1 MHNIDWS
8 PLFNGLIAL
17 AGVILTAY
25 IIPLLKQSLSSKQ
38 LENVRLAVNTSVRAA
53 EMLFSTEQ
61 GEAKKKWVLDYLASQ
76 NIVVN
81 EEQLN
86 ALIEEA
92 VYELNKDKNEDK
104 VINTVPTKTEE
115 LVEDVS
121 TDEQ

>member
-76 NIVVN
+76 NIVVD
-81 EEQLN
+81 EKQLN

-92 VYELNKDKNEDK
+92 VYELNKDKVEDK
-104 VINTVPTKTEE
+104 VVNPVPTKTEA

-121 TDEQ
+121 TDKQ

>member
-1 MHNIDWS
+1 MHNVDWS

-76 NIVVN
+76 NIVVD
-81 EEQLN
+81 EKQLN

-92 VYELNKDKNEDK
+92 VYELNKDKVEDK
-104 VINTVPTKTEE
+104 VVNPVPTKTEE

-121 TDEQ
+121 TDK

>member
-76 NIVVN
+76 NIVVD
-81 EEQLN
+81 EKQLN

-104 VINTVPTKTEE
+104 VINTVPAKTEE

>member
-1 MHNIDWS
+1 MSNINWS

-61 GEAKKKWVLDYLASQ
+61 GAAKKKWVLDYLASQ
-76 NIVVN
+76 NIVVD
-81 EEQLN
+81 EKQLN

-92 VYELNKDKNEDK
+92 VYELNKDKVEDK
-104 VINTVPTKTEE
+104 VVNPVPTKTEE

>member
-1 MHNIDWS
+1 MSNINWS

-76 NIVVN
+76 NIVVD
-81 EEQLN
+81 EKQLN

-92 VYELNKDKNEDK
+92 VYELNKDKVEDK
-104 VINTVPTKTEE
+104 VVNPAPTKTEE

-121 TDEQ
+121 TDKQ

>member
-1 MHNIDWS
+1 MHNVDWS

-76 NIVVN
+76 NIVVD

-104 VINTVPTKTEE
+104 VVNTVPAKTEE

>member
-1 MHNIDWS
+1 MNSIDWS

-76 NIVVN
+76 NIVVD
-81 EEQLN
+81 EKQLN

-104 VINTVPTKTEE
+104 VINTVPAKTEE

>member
-1 MHNIDWS
+1 MNNINWS

-76 NIVVN
+76 NIVVD
-81 EEQLN
+81 EKQLN

-92 VYELNKDKNEDK
+92 VYELNKDKVEDK
-104 VINTVPTKTEE
+104 VVNPVPTKTEE

-121 TDEQ
+121 TDKQ

>member
-1 MHNIDWS
+1 MSNINWS

-76 NIVVN
+76 NIVID
-81 EEQLN
+81 EKQLN

-92 VYELNKDKNEDK
+92 VYELNKDKVEDK
-104 VINTVPTKTEE
+104 VVNPVPTKTEE
-115 LVEDVS
+115 LVDDVS
-121 TDEQ
+121 TDKQ

>member
-76 NIVVN
+76 NIVVD

-92 VYELNKDKNEDK
+92 VYELNKDKIEDK
-104 VINTVPTKTEE
+104 VVNTVPAKTEE

>member
-1 MHNIDWS
+1 MSNINWS

-61 GEAKKKWVLDYLASQ
+61 GAAKKKWVLDYLASQ
-76 NIVVN
+76 NIVVD

-92 VYELNKDKNEDK
+92 VYELNKDKIEDK
-104 VINTVPTKTEE
+104 VVNQVPAKTEE

-121 TDEQ
+121 TDKQ

>member
-25 IIPLLKQSLSSKQ
+25 IIPLLKQSISSKQ
-38 LENVRLAVNTSVRAA
+38 LDNVRLAVNTSVRAA

-76 NIVVN
+76 NIVVD

-104 VINTVPTKTEE
+104 VVNTVPTKTEE

>member
-1 MHNIDWS
+1 MSNVNWS

-76 NIVVN
+76 NIVVD
-81 EEQLN
+81 EKQLN

-104 VINTVPTKTEE
+104 VVNTVPAKTEE

>member
-1 MHNIDWS
+1 MHNVDWS

-25 IIPLLKQSLSSKQ
+25 IIPLLKKSLSSKQ

-76 NIVVN
+76 NIVVD
-81 EEQLN
+81 EKQLN

-104 VINTVPTKTEE
+104 VVNTVPAKTEE

>member
-1 MHNIDWS
+1 MSNINWS

-61 GEAKKKWVLDYLASQ
+61 VEAKKKWVLDYLASQ
-76 NIVVN
+76 NIVVD
-81 EEQLN
+81 EKQLN

-104 VINTVPTKTEE
+104 VVNTVPTKTEE

>member
-1 MHNIDWS
+1 MSNINWS

-76 NIVVN
+76 NIVVD

-104 VINTVPTKTEE
+104 VVNTVPTKTEE

>member
-1 MHNIDWS
+1 MSNINWS

-76 NIVVN
+76 NIVVD

-104 VINTVPTKTEE
+104 VVNPVPTKTEE
-115 LVEDVS
+115 LVKDVS

>member
-1 MHNIDWS
+1 MSNINWS

-61 GEAKKKWVLDYLASQ
+61 GSAKKKWGLDYLASQ
-76 NIVVN
+76 NIVVD

-104 VINTVPTKTEE
+104 VVNTVPTKTEE

>member
-76 NIVVN
+76 NIVVD

-121 TDEQ
+121 TGEQ

>member
-76 NIVVN
+76 NIVVD
-81 EEQLN
+81 EKQLN

-92 VYELNKDKNEDK
+92 VYELNKDKVEDK
-104 VINTVPTKTEE
+104 VVNSVPTKTEE

-121 TDEQ
+121 TDKQ

>member
-1 MHNIDWS
+1 MSNINWS

-61 GEAKKKWVLDYLASQ
+61 GAAKKKWVLDYLASQ
-76 NIVVN
+76 NIVVD
-81 EEQLN
+81 EKQLN

-104 VINTVPTKTEE
+104 VINTVPAKTEE

>member
-1 MHNIDWS
+1 MSNINWS

-76 NIVVN
+76 NIVID
-81 EEQLN
+81 EKQLN

-92 VYELNKDKNEDK
+92 VYELNKDKVEDK
-104 VINTVPTKTEE
+104 VINQVPAKTEE

-121 TDEQ
+121 TDKQ

>member
-1 MHNIDWS
+1 MSNINWS

-76 NIVVN
+76 NIVID
-81 EEQLN
+81 EKQLN

-92 VYELNKDKNEDK
+92 VYELNKDKVEDK
-104 VINTVPTKTEE
+104 VVNPVPTKTEE

-121 TDEQ
+121 TDKQ

>member
-1 MHNIDWS
+1 MNSIDWS

-76 NIVVN
+76 NIVVD
-81 EEQLN
+81 EKQLN

-92 VYELNKDKNEDK
+92 VYELNKDKIEDK
-104 VINTVPTKTEE
+104 VVNTVPAKTEE

>member
-1 MHNIDWS
+1 MSNINWS

-61 GEAKKKWVLDYLASQ
+61 GAAKKKWVLDYLASQ
-76 NIVVN
+76 NIVID
-81 EEQLN
+81 EKQLN

-92 VYELNKDKNEDK
+92 VYELNKDKVEDK
-104 VINTVPTKTEE
+104 VVNPVPNKTEE

-121 TDEQ
+121 TDKQ

>member
-1 MHNIDWS
+1 MSNINWS

-76 NIVVN
+76 NIGIDEKQV
-81 EEQLN
+81 N

-92 VYELNKDKNEDK
+92 VYELNKDKVEDK
-104 VINTVPTKTEE
+104 VVNQVPAKTEE

-121 TDEQ
+121 TDKQ

>member
-1 MHNIDWS
+1 MSNINWS
-8 PLFNGLIAL
+8 SLFNGLIAL

-61 GEAKKKWVLDYLASQ
+61 GEKKKKWVLDYLASQ
-76 NIVVN
+76 NIVVD
-81 EEQLN
+81 EKQLN

-104 VINTVPTKTEE
+104 VINIVPAKTEE

>member
-1 MHNIDWS
+1 MSNINWS

-76 NIVVN
+76 NIVVD
-81 EEQLN
+81 EKQLN

-104 VINTVPTKTEE
+104 VVNTVPAKTEE

-121 TDEQ
+121 TDKQ

>member
-1 MHNIDWS
+1 MSNINWS

-76 NIVVN
+76 NIVID
-81 EEQLN
+81 EKQLN

-92 VYELNKDKNEDK
+92 VYELNKDKVEDK
-104 VINTVPTKTEE
+104 VVNQVPAKTEE

-121 TDEQ
+121 IDKQ

>member
-1 MHNIDWS
+1 MNSIDWS

-61 GEAKKKWVLDYLASQ
+61 GAAKKKWVLDYLASQ
-76 NIVVN
+76 NIVVD
-81 EEQLN
+81 EKQLN

-104 VINTVPTKTEE
+104 VVNTVPTKTEE

>member
-1 MHNIDWS
+1 MSNINWS

-61 GEAKKKWVLDYLASQ
+61 GAAKKKWVLDYLASQ
-76 NIVVN
+76 NIVVD
-81 EEQLN
+81 EKQLN

>member
-1 MHNIDWS
+1 MSNINWS

-61 GEAKKKWVLDYLASQ
+61 GAAKKKWVLDYLASQ
-76 NIVVN
+76 NIVVD

-104 VINTVPTKTEE
+104 VVNTAPAKTEE

>member
-1 MHNIDWS
+1 MSNINWS

-76 NIVVN
+76 NIVVD
-81 EEQLN
+81 EKQLN

-92 VYELNKDKNEDK
+92 VYELNKDKVEDK
-104 VINTVPTKTEE
+104 VVNPVLTKTEE

-121 TDEQ
+121 TDKQ

>member
-1 MHNIDWS
+1 MSNINWS

-61 GEAKKKWVLDYLASQ
+61 GAAKNKWVLDYLASQ
-76 NIVVN
+76 NIVVD

-104 VINTVPTKTEE
+104 VVNTVPTKTEE

>member
-1 MHNIDWS
+1 MSNINWS

-76 NIVVN
+76 NIVVD
-81 EEQLN
+81 EKQLN

-92 VYELNKDKNEDK
+92 VYELNKDKIEDK
-104 VINTVPTKTEE
+104 VVNTVPTKTEE

>member
-1 MHNIDWS
+1 MSNINWS

-76 NIVVN
+76 NIVVD
-81 EEQLN
+81 EKQLN

-104 VINTVPTKTEE
+104 VINTVPAKTEE

>member
-1 MHNIDWS
+1 MSNINWS

-25 IIPLLKQSLSSKQ
+25 IIPLLKQSLRSKQ
-38 LENVRLAVNTSVRAA
+38 SENVRLAVNTSVRAA

-61 GEAKKKWVLDYLASQ
+61 GEGKKKWVLDYLASQ
-76 NIVVN
+76 NIVID
-81 EEQLN
+81 EKQLN

-92 VYELNKDKNEDK
+92 VYELNKDKVEDK
-104 VINTVPTKTEE
+104 VVNQVPAKTEE

-121 TDEQ
+121 TDKQ

>member
-1 MHNIDWS
+1 MSNINWS

-61 GEAKKKWVLDYLASQ
+61 GAAKKKWVLDYLASQ
-76 NIVVN
+76 NIVVD
-81 EEQLN
+81 EKQLN

-104 VINTVPTKTEE
+104 VVNPVPTKTEE

-121 TDEQ
+121 TDKQ

>member
-1 MHNIDWS
+1 MSNINWS

-53 EMLFSTEQ
+53 EMLFNTEQ

-76 NIVVN
+76 NIVVD

-92 VYELNKDKNEDK
+92 VYELNKDKVEDK
-104 VINTVPTKTEE
+104 VVNPVPTKTEE

-121 TDEQ
+121 TDKQ

>member
-1 MHNIDWS
+1 MHNVDWS

-76 NIVVN
+76 NIVVD
-81 EEQLN
+81 EDQLN

-92 VYELNKDKNEDK
+92 VYELNKDKIEDK
-104 VINTVPTKTEE
+104 VVNPVPTKTEE

-121 TDEQ
+121 TDKQ